1 MSSMVKKKN
10 WKNKML
16 ELKNIKAGYGKKA
29 ILNDIS
35 VQFRDNCITVIM
47 GANGAGK
54 STLLKTA
61 FGVIKPMG
69 GEIYLDGNKIHP
81 TPQNLVKNGICF
93 IPQKNRVFPEMSVME
108 NLELATHSW
117 ADRSLFPQY
126 LDDVLEYFPDLRAK
140 LSDPAGELSGGQ
152 QQMVALARG
161 LISKP
166 KMILMDEPSIGLSPK
181 LINDVFHKIKDL
193 QERTGTAFVIVEHNL
208 KTLLPLTDYAYIL
221 QDGRVAY
228 DGKSNGKT
236 LEKMVSVVFK

>member
-1 MSSMVKKKN
+1 
-10 WKNKML
+10 ML

-35 VQFRDNCITVIM
+35 VVFRDNCITVIM

-61 FGVIKPMG
+61 FGVIKTMG
-69 GEIYLDGNKIHP
+69 GEIYLDGKKLHP
-81 TPQNLVKNGICF
+81 TPQILVKNGICF

-140 LSDPAGELSGGQ
+140 LSDPAGSLSGGQ

-221 QDGRVAY
+221 QDGKIAY

-236 LEKMVSVVFK
+236 LEKMLSVVFK

>member
-1 MSSMVKKKN
+1 
-10 WKNKML
+10 ML
-16 ELKNIKAGYGKKA
+16 ELKNIKAKKKKKA

-35 VQFRDNCITVIM
+35 VVFRDKCITVIM

-69 GEIYLDGNKIHP
+69 GEIYLDGKKLHP
-81 TPQNLVKNGICF
+81 SPQILVKNGICF

-117 ADRSLFPQY
+117 ADRSMFPQY

-140 LSDPAGELSGGQ
+140 LSDPAGSLSGGQ

-193 QERTGTAFVIVEHNL
+193 QTRTGTAFVIVEHNL

-221 QDGRVAY
+221 QDGKIAY

-236 LEKMVSVVFK
+236 LERMVSVVFK

>member
-1 MSSMVKKKN
+1 
-10 WKNKML
+10 ML

-35 VQFRDNCITVIM
+35 VVFRDKCITVIM

-69 GEIYLDGNKIHP
+69 GAIYLNGKKLRP
-81 TPQNLVKNGICF
+81 SPQILVKNGVCF
-93 IPQKNRVFPEMSVME
+93 IPQKNRVFLEMSVME

-117 ADRSLFPQY
+117 GDRSLFPQY
-126 LDDVLEYFPDLRAK
+126 LDDVLGYFPDLRTK
-140 LSDPAGELSGGQ
+140 LSGPAGELSGGQ

-181 LINDVFHKIKDL
+181 LINGVFHKIKDL
-193 QERTGTAFVIVEHNL
+193 QEQTSTAFVIVEHNL

-221 QDGRVAY
+221 QDGKIAY

-236 LEKMVSVVFK
+236 LEKMLSVVFK

>member
-1 MSSMVKKKN
+1 
-10 WKNKML
+10 ML

-35 VQFRDNCITVIM
+35 VVFRDNCITVVM

-69 GEIYLDGNKIHP
+69 GEIYLDSKKLRP
-81 TPQNLVKNGICF
+81 SPQILVKNGICF

-117 ADRSLFPQY
+117 TDRSLFPQY
-126 LDDVLEYFPDLRAK
+126 LNDVLEYFPDLRAK

-193 QERTGTAFVIVEHNL
+193 QKRTGTAFVIVEHNL

-221 QDGRVAY
+221 QDGKIAY

-236 LEKMVSVVFK
+236 LEKMLSVVFK

>member
-1 MSSMVKKKN
+1 
-10 WKNKML
+10 ML
-16 ELKNIKAGYGKKA
+16 ELRNIKAGYGKKA

-35 VQFRDNCITVIM
+35 VVFRDNCITVVM

-69 GEIYLDGNKIHP
+69 GGIYLDGKKVHP
-81 TPQNLVKNGICF
+81 TPQILVKNGICF

-108 NLELATHSW
+108 NLKLATHSW

-126 LDDVLEYFPDLRAK
+126 MDDILEYFPDLREK
-140 LSDPAGELSGGQ
+140 LDNMAGELSGGQ

-193 QERTGTAFVIVEHNL
+193 QTRTGTAFVIVEHNL

>member
-1 MSSMVKKKN
+1 
-10 WKNKML
+10 ML

-35 VQFRDNCITVIM
+35 VVFRDNCITVIM

-69 GEIYLDGNKIHP
+69 GEIYLDGKKLHP
-81 TPQNLVKNGICF
+81 TPQILVKNGICF

-126 LDDVLEYFPDLRAK
+126 LNDVLEYFPDLRAK

-193 QERTGTAFVIVEHNL
+193 QKRTGTAFVIVEHNL

-221 QDGRVAY
+221 QDGKIAY

-236 LEKMVSVVFK
+236 LEKMLSVVFK

>member
-1 MSSMVKKKN
+1 
-10 WKNKML
+10 ML

-35 VQFRDNCITVIM
+35 VVFRDNCITVIM

-69 GEIYLDGNKIHP
+69 GGIYLDGKKLRP
-81 TPQNLVKNGICF
+81 SPQILVKNGICF

-117 ADRSLFPQY
+117 ADHSLFPKY
-126 LDDVLEYFPDLRAK
+126 LDDVLEYFPDLHAK
-140 LSDPAGELSGGQ
+140 LDNMAGELSGGQ

-221 QDGRVAY
+221 QDGKIAY

-236 LEKMVSVVFK
+236 LEKMLSVVFK

>member
-1 MSSMVKKKN
+1 MVKKKN
-10 WKNKML
+10 WKNEML

-35 VQFRDNCITVIM
+35 VVFRDNCITVVM

-69 GEIYLDGNKIHP
+69 GEIYLDGKRVHP
-81 TPQNLVKNGICF
+81 TPQILVKNGICF
-93 IPQKNRVFPEMSVME
+93 IPQKNRVFPEMSVLE

-126 LDDVLEYFPDLRAK
+126 MDDILEYFPDLREK
-140 LSDPAGELSGGQ
+140 LDNMAGELSGGQ

-193 QERTGTAFVIVEHNL
+193 QTRTGTAFVIVEHNL

-221 QDGRVAY
+221 QNGRVAY

>member
-1 MSSMVKKKN
+1 
-10 WKNKML
+10 ML

-29 ILNDIS
+29 ILNDVS

-69 GEIYLDGNKIHP
+69 GEIYLDGKRVHP

-93 IPQKNRVFPEMSVME
+93 IPQRDRVFPEMSVLE

-117 ADRSLFPQY
+117 ADRSLFLQY
-126 LDDVLEYFPDLRAK
+126 LDDVLECFPDLRVK
-140 LSDPAGELSGGQ
+140 LNNMAGELSGGQ

-181 LINDVFHKIKDL
+181 LINDMFHKIKDL
-193 QERTGTAFVIVEHNL
+193 QKRTGTAFVIVEHNL

>member
-1 MSSMVKKKN
+1 
-10 WKNKML
+10 ML
-16 ELKNIKAGYGKKA
+16 ELKNIKAGYDKKA

-35 VQFRDNCITVIM
+35 VVFRDKCITVIM

-69 GEIYLDGNKIHP
+69 GEIYLDGKKLRP
-81 TPQNLVKNGICF
+81 SPQILVKNGICF

-126 LDDVLEYFPDLRAK
+126 LDDVLGYFPDLRAK
-140 LSDPAGELSGGQ
+140 LSAPAGELSGGQ

-161 LISKP
+161 LVGKP

-193 QERTGTAFVIVEHNL
+193 QEQTGTAFVIVEHNL

-221 QDGRVAY
+221 QDGKIAY

-236 LEKMVSVVFK
+236 LEKMLSVVFK

>member
-1 MSSMVKKKN
+1 
-10 WKNKML
+10 ML
-16 ELKNIKAGYGKKA
+16 ELRNIKAGYGKKA

-35 VQFRDNCITVIM
+35 VVFRDNCITVVM

-69 GEIYLDGNKIHP
+69 GGIYLDGKKVHP
-81 TPQNLVKNGICF
+81 TPQILVKNGICF

-126 LDDVLEYFPDLRAK
+126 MDDILEYFPDLREK
-140 LSDPAGELSGGQ
+140 LDNIAGELSGGQ

-193 QERTGTAFVIVEHNL
+193 QTRTGTAFVIVEHNL

>member
-1 MSSMVKKKN
+1 
-10 WKNKML
+10 ML

-29 ILNDIS
+29 ILNGVS

-69 GEIYLDGNKIHP
+69 GEIYLDGKKMHP

-93 IPQKNRVFPEMSVME
+93 IPQRDRVFPEMSVLE
-108 NLELATHSW
+108 NLELATHSL
-117 ADRSLFPQY
+117 ADKSVFPQY
-126 LDDVLEYFPDLRAK
+126 LDDVLEYFPDLRSK
-140 LSDPAGELSGGQ
+140 LNDMAGELSGGQ

-193 QERTGTAFVIVEHNL
+193 QKRTGTAFVIVEHNL

-221 QDGRVAY
+221 QDGHVAY

>member
-1 MSSMVKKKN
+1 
-10 WKNKML
+10 ML
-16 ELKNIKAGYGKKA
+16 ELKNIKAGYGQKA

-35 VQFRDNCITVIM
+35 VVFRDKCITVIM

-69 GEIYLDGNKIHP
+69 GNIYLNGKRLRP
-81 TPQNLVKNGICF
+81 SPQILVQNGICF
-93 IPQKNRVFPEMSVME
+93 IPQKDRVFPEMSVME

-117 ADRSLFPQY
+117 PDRSLFPEY

-140 LSDPAGELSGGQ
+140 LSDPAGSLSGGQ

-161 LISKP
+161 LVSKP

-193 QERTGTAFVIVEHNL
+193 QKRTGTAFVIVEHNL

-221 QDGRVAY
+221 QDGKIAY

-236 LEKMVSVVFK
+236 LEKMTAVVFK

>member
-1 MSSMVKKKN
+1 
-10 WKNKML
+10 ML

-35 VQFRDNCITVIM
+35 VVFRDKCITVIM

-69 GEIYLDGNKIHP
+69 GEIYLDGKKLHP
-81 TPQNLVKNGICF
+81 SPQILVKNGICF

-117 ADRSLFPQY
+117 VDRSLFTGY
-126 LDDVLEYFPDLRAK
+126 LNDVLEYFPDLRAK
-140 LSDPAGELSGGQ
+140 LSAPAGELSGGQ

-193 QERTGTAFVIVEHNL
+193 QTRTGTAFVIVEHNL

-221 QDGRVAY
+221 QDGKIAY

-236 LEKMVSVVFK
+236 LERMVSVVFK

>member
-1 MSSMVKKKN
+1 MLWTVKKKL

-16 ELKNIKAGYGKKA
+16 ALKNISAGYGKKA
-29 ILNDIS
+29 VLKDIS
-35 VQFRDNCITVIM
+35 VMFRDNCVTVIM

-61 FGVIKPMG
+61 FGVIKPISG
-69 GEIYLDGNKIHP
+69 NIYLDGKKIYA
-81 TPQNLVKNGICF
+81 TPQNLVKKGICF
-93 IPQKNRVFPEMSVME
+93 IPQRDRVFPEMSVLE

-117 ADRSLFPQY
+117 ADRSLFPKY
-126 LDDVLEYFPDLRAK
+126 LDDVLKYFPDLREK
-140 LSDPAGELSGGQ
+140 LSISAGELSGGQ

-161 LISKP
+161 LIGKP

-193 QERTGTAFVIVEHNL
+193 QTRTGTAFVIVEHNL

-221 QDGRVAY
+221 MDGKIAY
-228 DGKSNGKT
+228 DGPSDNKT
-236 LEKMVSVVFK
+236 LDKMTSVVFQ

>member
-1 MSSMVKKKN
+1 
-10 WKNKML
+10 ML

-35 VQFRDNCITVIM
+35 VVFRDNCITVIM

-69 GEIYLDGNKIHP
+69 GEIYLDGKKLRP
-81 TPQNLVKNGICF
+81 SPQILVKNGICF

-117 ADRSLFPQY
+117 ADRSLFQQY
-126 LDDVLEYFPDLRAK
+126 LDDVLKYFPDLRTK

-152 QQMVALARG
+152 QQQVALARG

-221 QDGRVAY
+221 QDGKIAY

-236 LEKMVSVVFK
+236 LEKMLSVVFK

>member
-1 MSSMVKKKN
+1 
-10 WKNKML
+10 ML

-69 GEIYLDGNKIHP
+69 GNIYLDGKKLRP
-81 TPQNLVKNGICF
+81 SPQILVKNGICF
-93 IPQKNRVFPEMSVME
+93 IPQRDRVFPDMSVME

-126 LDDVLEYFPDLRAK
+126 LDDVLEYFSDLKSK
-140 LSDPAGELSGGQ
+140 LSDPAGSLSGGQ

-221 QDGRVAY
+221 QDGKIAY

-236 LEKMVSVVFK
+236 LEKMLSVVFR

>member
-1 MSSMVKKKN
+1 
-10 WKNKML
+10 ML

-35 VQFRDNCITVIM
+35 LVFRDNCITVIM

-61 FGVIKPMG
+61 FGVIKKMG
-69 GEIYLDGNKIHP
+69 GEIYLDGKKLNP
-81 TPQNLVKNGICF
+81 TPQLLVKNGICF

-117 ADRSLFPQY
+117 VDRSLFPQY

-221 QDGRVAY
+221 QDGKIAY

-236 LEKMVSVVFK
+236 LEKMISVVFK

>member
-1 MSSMVKKKN
+1 
-10 WKNKML
+10 ML

-29 ILNDIS
+29 ILNDVS
-35 VQFRDNCITVIM
+35 VQFRDNSITVIM

-69 GEIYLDGNKIHP
+69 GEIYLDGRKIHP
-81 TPQNLVKNGICF
+81 TPQNLVKGGICF
-93 IPQKNRVFPEMSVME
+93 IPQRDRVFPEMSVLE

-117 ADRSLFPQY
+117 SNRSLFGQY
-126 LDDVLEYFPDLRAK
+126 LDDVLEYFPDLRSK
-140 LSDPAGELSGGQ
+140 LESMAGELSGGQ

-193 QERTGTAFVIVEHNL
+193 KNRTGTAFVIVEHNL

-236 LEKMVSVVFK
+236 LEKMVSVIFK

>member
-1 MSSMVKKKN
+1 
-10 WKNKML
+10 ML

-117 ADRSLFPQY
+117 ADSSLFPQY

-140 LSDPAGELSGGQ
+140 LSGPAGELSGGQ

-193 QERTGTAFVIVEHNL
+193 QEQTGTAFVIVEHNL

-221 QDGRVAY
+221 QDGQVAY

>member
-1 MSSMVKKKN
+1 
-10 WKNKML
+10 ML

-69 GEIYLDGNKIHP
+69 GEIYLDGKKVHP

-93 IPQKNRVFPEMSVME
+93 IPQKDRVFPEMSVLE
-108 NLELATHSW
+108 NLELATHSLS
-117 ADRSLFPQY
+117 DKSVFNQY
-126 LDDVLEYFPDLRAK
+126 LDDVLEYFPDLRVK
-140 LSDPAGELSGGQ
+140 LNNMAGELSGGQ

-193 QERTGTAFVIVEHNL
+193 QKRTGTAFVIVEHNL

>member
-1 MSSMVKKKN
+1 
-10 WKNKML
+10 ML

-35 VQFRDNCITVIM
+35 VVFRDKCITVIM

-69 GEIYLDGNKIHP
+69 GEIYLDGKKLHP
-81 TPQNLVKNGICF
+81 SPQILVKNGICF
-93 IPQKNRVFPEMSVME
+93 IPQKNRVFPEMSVVE

-117 ADRSLFPQY
+117 ADRSMFPQY

-140 LSDPAGELSGGQ
+140 LSDPAGSLSGGQ

-193 QERTGTAFVIVEHNL
+193 QTRTGTAFVIVEHNL

-221 QDGRVAY
+221 QDGKIAY

-236 LEKMVSVVFK
+236 LERMVSVVFK

>member
-1 MSSMVKKKN
+1 
-10 WKNKML
+10 ML

-35 VQFRDNCITVIM
+35 VVFRDKCITVIM

-69 GEIYLDGNKIHP
+69 GEIYLDGKKLRP
-81 TPQNLVKNGICF
+81 SPQILVKNGICF

-166 KMILMDEPSIGLSPK
+166 KMIFMDEPSIGLSPK

-193 QERTGTAFVIVEHNL
+193 QEQTGTAFVIVEHNL

-221 QDGRVAY
+221 QDGKIAY

-236 LEKMVSVVFK
+236 LEKMLFVVFK

>member
-1 MSSMVKKKN
+1 
-10 WKNKML
+10 ML

-29 ILNDIS
+29 ILNNIS

-69 GEIYLDGNKIHP
+69 GEIYLDGKKVHP
-81 TPQNLVKNGICF
+81 TPQNLVQNGICF
-93 IPQKNRVFPEMSVME
+93 IPQKERVFPEMSVLE

-117 ADRSLFPQY
+117 TNQSLFPQY
-126 LDDVLEYFPDLRAK
+126 LDEVLEYFPDLREK
-140 LSDPAGELSGGQ
+140 LDNMAGELSGGQ

-193 QERTGTAFVIVEHNL
+193 QKRTGTAFVIVEHNL

-221 QDGRVAY
+221 QDGRVVY

>member
-1 MSSMVKKKN
+1 
-10 WKNKML
+10 ML

-35 VQFRDNCITVIM
+35 VVFRDNCITVIM

-69 GEIYLDGNKIHP
+69 GEIYLDGKKVRP
-81 TPQNLVKNGICF
+81 TPQTLVKNGICF

-117 ADRSLFPQY
+117 ADRSLFSQY
-126 LDDVLEYFPDLRAK
+126 LDDVLEYFPDLKSK
-140 LSDPAGELSGGQ
+140 LSTPAGELSGGQ

-193 QERTGTAFVIVEHNL
+193 QKRTGTAFVIVEHNL

-221 QDGRVAY
+221 QDGKIAY

-236 LEKMVSVVFK
+236 LEKMLSVVFK

>member
-1 MSSMVKKKN
+1 
-10 WKNKML
+10 ML

-69 GEIYLDGNKIHP
+69 GEIYLDGKRVHP

-93 IPQKNRVFPEMSVME
+93 IPQKDRVFPEMSVLE

-117 ADRSLFPQY
+117 ADRSLFSQY
-126 LDDVLEYFPDLRAK
+126 LDDVLEYFPDLHVK
-140 LSDPAGELSGGQ
+140 LENQAGELSGGQ

-193 QERTGTAFVIVEHNL
+193 QKRTGTAFVIVEHNL

-221 QDGRVAY
+221 QDGKIAY